1 MKSLDMK
8 NKKKSKKRK
17 LQDLHMEPTL
27 DELGSSGIK
36 KVNNWDK
43 PKSIAS
49 FKITKMEN
57 KRRKERELRF
67 SAITPEP
74 TYDDDP
80 TVRLSS
86 ALSASRTPGEA
97 TKSTG
102 KIVGTCTKVEKSYL
116 RLTTFPNV
124 KDIRPLPILQKALQL
139 VKTKY
144 VENEDFS
151 WANDQLK
158 SIRQDMTVQG
168 IRTEFCL
175 ETYEVHARILLEH
188 GDLSE
193 FNQCQSMIRSI
204 TLGTDIWLE
213 DATVDKP
220 WSDSGLLQQTAEHRD
235 EFGAYQLLYSL
246 VQNSWCDL
254 SKALGEVPCSSG
266 HSCQHAIQVV
276 KSVIHNDYHAFFRLY
291 ESSPHLSVYLMD
303 FLLKRVRKE
312 AYDRIVA
319 SYRPTIGVEYIRET
333 LQFPSLEDTRI
344 FLKKNGAIFVEDSAS
359 EFAIDC
365 KASHG
370 RLRQPR

>member
-1 MKSLDMK
+1 MTYWIF
-8 NKKKSKKRK
+8 
-17 LQDLHMEPTL
+17 TL
-27 DELGSSGIK
+27 ISQ
-36 KVNNWDK
+36 
-43 PKSIAS
+43 
-49 FKITKMEN
+49 
-57 KRRKERELRF
+57 RRF
-67 SAITPEP
+67 AATSTPEP
-74 TYDDDP
+74 TNDDDP
-80 TVRLSS
+80 TLRLSS
-86 ALSASRTPGEA
+86 ALSASRTSGEA
-97 TKSTG
+97 AKPNG

-116 RLTTFPNV
+116 RLTTFPKV

-139 VKTKY
+139 VKAKY
-144 VENEDFS
+144 IKTEDFA

-204 TLGTDIWLE
+204 TQGTDIWLE
-213 DATVDKP
+213 DDSMDEP
-220 WSDSGLLQQTAEHRD
+220 WRDSKVLQQNADNRD

-254 SKALGEVPCSSG
+254 SKALGEAPCLTG
-266 HSCQHAIQVV
+266 HSCHHAIQVV

-303 FLLKRVRKE
+303 FLLKRVRLE

-319 SYRPTIGVEYIRET
+319 SYRPTMGVEYFRET
-333 LQFPSLEDTRI
+333 LQFPNLEETRM
-344 FLKKNGAIFVEDSAS
+344 FLKKNGAVFAEDS
-359 EFAIDC
+359 E
-365 KASHG
+365 
-370 RLRQPR
+370 

>member
-1 MKSLDMK
+1 MIC
-8 NKKKSKKRK
+8 
-17 LQDLHMEPTL
+17 Q
-27 DELGSSGIK
+27 
-36 KVNNWDK
+36 
-43 PKSIAS
+43 
-49 FKITKMEN
+49 
-57 KRRKERELRF
+57 RRF
-67 SAITPEP
+67 AATIPVATN
-74 TYDDDP
+74 DDDP
-80 TVRLSS
+80 SLRLSS
-86 ALSASRTPGEA
+86 ALSASRTPGEP
-97 TKSTG
+97 TKSNG

-116 RLTTFPNV
+116 RLTTFPNY
-124 KDIRPLPILQKALQL
+124 KDIRPLHILQKALQH

-144 VENEDFS
+144 VETEDFG

-204 TLGTDIWLE
+204 TRGTDIWLE
-213 DATVDKP
+213 DDSVDQP
-220 WSDSGLLQQTAEHRD
+220 WSDSRLLHQTAEHRD

-266 HSCQHAIQVV
+266 DSCQHAIQVV

-291 ESSPHLSVYLMD
+291 DSSPHLSVYLMD
-303 FLLKRVRKE
+303 FLLKRVRAE

-319 SYRPTIGVEYIRET
+319 SYRPTISVEYIRET
-333 LQFPSLEDTRI
+333 LQFPNLEETRI
-344 FLKKNGAIFVEDSAS
+344 FLKKNGAVLVENSAIAI
-359 EFAIDC
+359 AIDC

-370 RLRQPR
+370 RLRQSR